1 MDETRWAYIAG
12 FLDGDGSIILQ
23 LKPRPDYR
31 FGFQIKATVSFFQSQ
46 QGKEVL
52 VWLHQAIGQGRVR
65 ERNDGI
71 WEYNIEGWEP
81 VFRFLQK
88 VQPYVIAKRAQVE
101 EAMSLLAEMMA
112 TPEPTPEQ
120 FLKWAQ
126 RVASYQALNYSKKR
140 KYTAEDV
147 RRFLGSKGLLP
158 PP

>member
-23 LKPRPDYR
+23 LKPRSDYR
-31 FGFQIKATVSFFQSQ
+31 FGFQIKATVSFFQGR

-52 VWLHQAIGQGRVR
+52 LWLHQVVGQGRVR

-81 VFRFLQK
+81 VFRFLQR
-88 VQPYVIAKRAQVE
+88 VQPHVIAKRAQVE

-140 KYTAEDV
+140 KYTDEDV
-147 RRFLGSKGLLP
+147 RRFLSSKGLLP